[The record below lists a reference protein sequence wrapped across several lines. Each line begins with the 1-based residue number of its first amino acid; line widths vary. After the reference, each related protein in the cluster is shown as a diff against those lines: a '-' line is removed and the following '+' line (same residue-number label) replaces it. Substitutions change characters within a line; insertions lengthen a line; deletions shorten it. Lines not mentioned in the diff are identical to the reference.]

1 MDALSRRDTSSVET
15 AFPTAP
21 PMPLRGQNMSRRDT
35 NPVEGRHQA
44 DTLSRRDTS
53 SVGTTFTDGFPLG
66 AKHVPQGHKPGR
78 RSPPGGH
85 LDSKGHKLGRNDVH
99 GRVPNAPSGAK
110 HHRLPQLS
118 LSKLRKFM
126 ASDKCPIPIS
136 GLPSRSATVLATLR
150 ILS

>member
-1 MDALSRRDTSSVET
+1 MGDVSRSTELW
-15 AFPTAP
+15 
-21 PMPLRGQNMSRRDT
+21 PLTGLFVAGADLHRRVQRGGMFHRR
-35 NPVEGRHQA
+35 NSPV
-44 DTLSRRDTS
+44 RRNDH
-53 SVGTTFTDGFPLG
+53 DGCL
-66 AKHVPQGHKPGR
+66 VPQGHKPGR